1 MQTLVFGFYVGST
14 IGSNGSDNF
23 FYRLLHDIFYIAP
36 EIITRL
42 ITEFATRVAQRVSLV
57 EGTAYLSEAP
67 AWGYIPILF

>member
-1 MQTLVFGFYVGST
+1 MLVRLLVVMDQT
-14 IGSNGSDNF
+14 IF

-42 ITEFATRVAQRVSLV
+42 ITEFATRVAQWVSLV

-67 AWGYIPILF
+67 A

>member
-1 MQTLVFGFYVGST
+1 MLVRLLVVMDQT
-14 IGSNGSDNF
+14 I

-36 EIITRL
+36 EIARL

-67 AWGYIPILF
+67 A